1 MKVERMRELSKE
13 ELMQLESDLKEEL
26 FNLRMQ
32 SSAKKLDNP
41 LKLRT
46 LRRDIAR
53 IKTVLREE
61 ELSLHKLASFKKE
74 TKTPSKEK
82 TQEKKE

>member
-1 MKVERMRELSKE
+1 MKVERMRDLSKE
-13 ELMQLESDLKEEL
+13 ELIQLESDLKEEL

-46 LRRDIAR
+46 LRKDIAR

-61 ELSLHKLASFKKE
+61 ELSLGKLARLKKE
-74 TKTPSKEK
+74 TKPSPKEK
-82 TQEKKE
+82 TEEEK